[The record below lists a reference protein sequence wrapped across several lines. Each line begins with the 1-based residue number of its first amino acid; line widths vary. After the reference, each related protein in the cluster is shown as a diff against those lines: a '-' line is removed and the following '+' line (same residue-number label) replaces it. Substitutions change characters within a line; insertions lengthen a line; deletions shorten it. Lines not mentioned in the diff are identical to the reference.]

1 MNPHLTRFKA
11 VIFDLD
17 GVITDTAR
25 FHYLAWKLLADS
37 VGAPFDEAFN
47 EHLKGVDRMGS
58 LELILAR
65 APRTFTAQEKLQ
77 LADAKNRHYQ
87 ELVATMTPDDLLPGA
102 LRALEEVRA
111 AGLKIGLA
119 SVSKNAFTVLD
130 RLGIRGRFDDVVD
143 AATIANSKPHPEIFL
158 TAASHLGVAP
168 ADCLGVEDAAA
179 GVASIKDAGMIAVGV
194 GDPQVLARADYI
206 IPAMDRFRLADYG

>member
-1 MNPHLTRFKA
+1 MNTHSTRFKA

-25 FHYLAWKLLADS
+25 FHYLAWKRLADS

-58 LELILAR
+58 LDLILAR
-65 APRTFTAQEKLQ
+65 APRQFTTEEKLV

-87 ELVATMTPDDLLPGA
+87 ELVAGMSPGDLLPGA

-130 RLGIRGRFDDVVD
+130 RLGIRDRFDDVVD

-179 GVASIKDAGMIAVGV
+179 GVASIKDAGMVAVGV

-206 IPAMDRFRLADYG
+206 IPSMDRFRLADYG